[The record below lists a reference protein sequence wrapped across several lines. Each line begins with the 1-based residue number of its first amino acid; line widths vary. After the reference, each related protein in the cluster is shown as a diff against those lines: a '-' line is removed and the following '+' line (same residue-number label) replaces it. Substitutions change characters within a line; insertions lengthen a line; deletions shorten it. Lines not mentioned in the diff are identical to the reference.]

1 MALMNTYPLEFWRLR
16 QLQKTVA
23 TLKEQIPSQYQQFL
37 HVFDKKT
44 AERLPEHGVWDHAID
59 LKPDFVPESSAKTY
73 PLSPAED
80 AELQMFLDEN
90 LAKGY
95 IRPSKSPLSSPFFF
109 VKKKDGKFRPVQDY
123 RKLNAGTIKN
133 AYPLPLISELIDK
146 LKGAGIFTKINL
158 RWEYNNV

>member
-1 MALMNTYPLEFWRLR
+1 MEVIWKEEQILEELKEEIALKAQRLNAAFINAGVGMALMNSYPLEFWRLR

-23 TLKEQIPSQYQQFL
+23 VLKEQIPSQYQKFTS
-37 HVFDKKT
+37 VFDKVT

-80 AELQMFLDEN
+80 AELQTFLDEN

-123 RKLNAGTIKN
+123 
-133 AYPLPLISELIDK
+133 
-146 LKGAGIFTKINL
+146 
-158 RWEYNNV
+158 